1 VQDTTI
7 VAADTRTSFGLNRDA
22 RAVGADG

>member
-1 VQDTTI
+1 MPTI